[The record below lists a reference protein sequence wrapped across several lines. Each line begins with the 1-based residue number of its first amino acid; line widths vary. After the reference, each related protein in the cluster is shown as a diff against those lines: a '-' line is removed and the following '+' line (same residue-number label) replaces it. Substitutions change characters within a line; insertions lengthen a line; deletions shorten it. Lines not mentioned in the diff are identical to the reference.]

1 MLWANE
7 TVWYFGKEMERN
19 VLKLV
24 YVIYEKVLEKVPYGP
39 PIVPG
44 VCLHEFYQYIFV
56 RSFIANSSGEQD
68 KANALFWLALWVY
81 QVVS

>member
-1 MLWANE
+1 MCVILMLWANE

-24 YVIYEKVLEKVPYGP
+24 YVIYEKVLEKVPNGP

-44 VCLHEFYQYIFV
+44 VCLHEVYQYIFV

-68 KANALFWLALWVY
+68 KANALF
-81 QVVS
+81 

>member
-24 YVIYEKVLEKVPYGP
+24 YVIYEKVLEKVPYEP

-44 VCLHEFYQYIFV
+44 VCLHEVYQYIFV
-56 RSFIANSSGEQD
+56 RSFIADSPGEQD
-68 KANALFWLALWVY
+68 KANALF
-81 QVVS
+81 

>member
-44 VCLHEFYQYIFV
+44 RY
-56 RSFIANSSGEQD
+56 
-68 KANALFWLALWVY
+68 VY
-81 QVVS
+81 MKFTNTFS

>member
-24 YVIYEKVLEKVPYGP
+24 YVIYEKVLEKVPYRP

-44 VCLHEFYQYIFV
+44 VCLHDVYQYIFV

-68 KANALFWLALWVY
+68 KANALF
-81 QVVS
+81 

>member
-1 MLWANE
+1 M
-7 TVWYFGKEMERN
+7 
-19 VLKLV
+19 LKLV

-44 VCLHEFYQYIFV
+44 VRLHEVYQYIFV

-68 KANALFWLALWVY
+68 KANALF
-81 QVVS
+81 

>member
-39 PIVPG
+39 PIVTG
-44 VCLHEFYQYIFV
+44 VCLHEVYQYIFV

-68 KANALFWLALWVY
+68 KANALF
-81 QVVS
+81 

>member
-1 MLWANE
+1 
-7 TVWYFGKEMERN
+7 MERN

-44 VCLHEFYQYIFV
+44 VCLHEVYQYIF
-56 RSFIANSSGEQD
+56 ANSSGEQD
-68 KANALFWLALWVY
+68 KANALF
-81 QVVS
+81 

>member
-44 VCLHEFYQYIFV
+44 VRLHEVYQYIFV

-68 KANALFWLALWVY
+68 KANALF
-81 QVVS
+81 

>member
-39 PIVPG
+39 PIVAG
-44 VCLHEFYQYIFV
+44 VCLHEVYQYIFV

-68 KANALFWLALWVY
+68 KANALFWLVLWVC